1 MISIGL
7 AILVLFA
14 SQKKKCY
21 IPQILDFVKIFV
33 PNAFDPLKLAL
44 IFLLQWLKPVNVVL
58 NFDSIVQKTLSRCGS
73 GTCLGPGHAKK
84 NKAWSLFSG
93 LATHFNFIP

>member
-1 MISIGL
+1 MLHPSNS
-7 AILVLFA
+7 FF
-14 SQKKKCY
+14 
-21 IPQILDFVKIFV
+21 LDFVKIFV